1 MSNMKEK
8 AEDYVPLNTRLQTL
22 KTRLDVPEYNEQQ
35 RLLFPKDCEEL
46 TKDVYKKVCRFITDC
61 EVPSTDLCLV
71 AINYKETMPPSHP
84 REALPINLLAELQ
97 TCCEPGRIACPE
109 LIMYSIE
116 PERSVERMMLYDK
129 ENIGLGDLKI
139 GIDFKNRTH
148 CCESED
154 SWEEG
159 LESIDFIEILPSIQL
174 DFNCDMGSIEFSREY
189 YESIELCYR
198 RLEFLRKYHIWMD
211 ICNQDMS
218 FEAIL
223 EPVVE
228 KCLACD
234 ASYEISKETSVE
246 IPGGRLNVKLQKNV
260 NIEWCEPEFSEEISI
275 EVTRECDEPK
285 RYTGGSSSYTNIYG
299 AQLQCSLAE
308 AIDVDW
314 CSGEMHLDPG
324 ITVNCQCNEVTGRP
338 SLFPINIEI
347 PPCSQSVKDGGIK
360 IKGVGTVTNTLSPNG
375 EVSSNVNVNNVTVSG
390 RLGESASIGVVT
402 NVSVQG
408 TKLLVSGRSIIFT
421 DGIYCGATP
430 VLTETFDIGDAIIKN
445 IDCRALR
452 KKCNLCECSDSESS
466 SSSSTSSSESGSD
479 TSSNCWTVHA
489 ELDGSYTMIGAVVTV
504 KGTGEQKNVTM
515 HEVGSDGSFIVYEG
529 TIRSDEELEYTC
541 QIMYS
546 TGSGYSTTTGFV
558 TKGGDCQEVEPS
570 NSSSSASDYSAS
582 SSSST
587 SGPCTGELSGTVSI
601 ALYNDLPKPVLA
613 TYTINGEQYTT
624 AATATPAD
632 SEHVLLTINAVGTEE
647 DIRSITAILVTPT
660 TDGVPRSIP
669 VELDENS
676 IDCGGGS
683 TSDSSSSAEPKCT
696 MQYELRLPARS
707 FDSDSSGK
715 IVPVSRTVYWNL
727 SNNPLMGKPW
737 GPVDALL
744 QSDTPDAQ
752 DNYVYL
758 FTVTGTAED
767 LNNIDSCQMPGS
779 NVGYTVSPVGSMTCE

>member
-139 GIDFKNRTH
+139 GIDFKNRVH

-159 LESIDFIEILPSIQL
+159 LESIDFIEVLPSIQL
-174 DFNCDMGSIEFSREY
+174 DFSCDMGSIEFSREY

-246 IPGGRLNVKLQKNV
+246 IPGGKLNVKLKKNV

-324 ITVNCQCNEVTGRP
+324 ITVNCQCNDVVGRP
-338 SLFPINIEI
+338 SLFPINIKI
-347 PPCSQSVKDGGIK
+347 PPCSQSVRDGGIK

-375 EVSSNVNVNNVTVSG
+375 EVSSNVNVNNITVSG
-390 RLGESASIGVVT
+390 RLGESASIGIVT
-402 NVSVQG
+402 DVSVQG

-430 VLTETFDIGDAIIKN
+430 VLTETFDIGDVIINN
-445 IDCRALR
+445 IDCRSLR

-466 SSSSTSSSESGSD
+466 SSSSTSSSSTSSSISGSD

-489 ELDGSYTMIGAVVTV
+489 ELDSSYTMIGAVVTI

-515 HEVGSDGSFIVYEG
+515 HEVGSDGSFILYEG

-546 TGSGYSTTTGFV
+546 TGSSYLTTTGFV
-558 TKGGDCQEVEPS
+558 TEGGDCQDEESV
-570 NSSSSASDYSAS
+570 SASTSI
-582 SSSST
+582 ST
-587 SGPCTGELSGTVSI
+587 SIPDTSDTSDTGNCTGYLSFSLTSEETASFFTGSKEMIVQISSRDV
-601 ALYNDLPKPVLA
+601 NVDP
-613 TYTINGEQYTT
+613 TYTSSNKFSIVITGY
-624 AATATPAD
+624 
-632 SEHVLLTINAVGTEE
+632 TEE
-647 DIRSITAILVTPT
+647 EIRGISWGALKLN
-660 TDGVPRSIP
+660 S
-669 VELDENS
+669 DEY
-676 IDCGGGS
+676 I
-683 TSDSSSSAEPKCT
+683 KH
-696 MQYELRLPARS
+696 
-707 FDSDSSGK
+707 
-715 IVPVSRTVYWNL
+715 
-727 SNNPLMGKPW
+727 
-737 GPVDALL
+737 VDVAVNDVVCL
-744 QSDTPDAQ
+744 
-752 DNYVYL
+752 
-758 FTVTGTAED
+758 
-767 LNNIDSCQMPGS
+767 
-779 NVGYTVSPVGSMTCE
+779 